1 MSYTYT
7 DLGNGLFEVRVETI
21 LFILSS
27 EDPTQASMINDF
39 NTDPSKLEY
48 FATLLYENPNTAYSI
63 YNNL

>member
-7 DLGNGLFEVRVETI
+7 DLGNGLFEVRVNTT

-27 EDPTQASMINDF
+27 DDPTQASMINDF